1 MEFIL
6 IMTAPNIKVIG
17 SKTSNKV
24 TVLKYGQMELSMK
37 VTTSMERSKETE
49 NSAGKMDQLTTD
61 NFTTTIF
68 MEKVPT
74 DGLIRDSLKV
84 TGRIT
89 KCMARVCLLGTMEEH
104 TKETMKMTRNT
115 AMVFS
120 NGQTEEAT
128 KANGTMVN
136 NTAKGG
142 TKAAKEKKSMEDG
155 KKEKESNG

>member
-6 IMTAPNIKVIG
+6 TMMAPNIKVIG

-37 VTTSMERSKETE
+37 VTTSMGKSKETE
-49 NSAGKMDQLTTD
+49 NSAGKTDQPTTV
-61 NFTTTIF
+61 NFTTTIC

-128 KANGTMVN
+128 EVSGTMAN
-136 NTAKGG
+136 NMAKGG
-142 TKAAKEKKSMEDG
+142 TEVAKVKKNMEDG
-155 KKEKESNG
+155 KKEKDSNG